1 MAELLLAAPGLL
13 AALAA
18 LAGGATALL
27 AGRALGRLAAT
38 PPDAGPALA
47 ASILKPLHGTAPG
60 LEAALASTLAQR
72 HAAPFEVL
80 FAVRDPADP
89 AAGLAEAAMAAHPA
103 VPARLLRDPRLHGA
117 NRKVSQLVNLEGLA
131 RHPVL
136 VVADADMAVPP
147 HWLTAVTAPLADPA
161 VGLVTCLY
169 RGEAGDAGLWS
180 RLAALWIDWQFLP
193 NAALGEAMGRANGCY
208 GATMALR
215 AETLRRLG
223 GFAVLADLLAD
234 DHALGVAV
242 RRLGLRVVVAPVLP
256 GHVMAEPGPGALA
269 RHELRWARTLRLLDP
284 GGYTGMGV
292 TFPLAWG
299 ALAVLLLPAA
309 LSPLGWAA
317 LALALGARLA
327 LALRVDRALHRR
339 LSPARLALLPLRDG
353 LSFAIWALGL
363 ARGTVTW
370 QGRRYRMRPDGTM
383 TRQDDRPARGRG
395 MMKGDSQ

>member
-1 MAELLLAAPGLL
+1 MTELLFGTLGLL
-13 AALAA
+13 AGLAA
-18 LAGGATALL
+18 LAGSVTALL
-27 AGRALGRLAAT
+27 AARAVARLAAT
-38 PPDAGPALA
+38 PPATPPVTPLATGPAPA
-47 ASILKPLHGTAPG
+47 ASILKPLHGREPG
-60 LEAALASTLAQR
+60 LEGALASTLAQR

-89 AAGLAEAAMAAHPA
+89 AAALAEAAMAAAPA
-103 VPARLLRDPRLHGA
+103 IPARLICDPRLHGA
-117 NRKVSQLVNLEGLA
+117 NRKVSQLMNLEGLA
-131 RHPVL
+131 RHEVL
-136 VVADADMAVPP
+136 VVADADMLVPP

-193 NAALGEAMGRANGCY
+193 HAALGEAMGRANGCY

-215 AETLRRLG
+215 AETLKRIG
-223 GFAVLADLLAD
+223 GFAALSELLAD
-234 DHALGVAV
+234 DHALGAAV

-284 GGYTGMGV
+284 GGYAGMGV

-299 ALAVLLLPAA
+299 GLAVLLLPAA
-309 LSPLGWAA
+309 LAPAGWAA
-317 LALALGARLA
+317 LALAALARLA
-327 LALRVDRALHRR
+327 LALRVDQALQRR
-339 LSPARLALLPLRDG
+339 LSLARLALLPLRDG
-353 LSFAIWALGL
+353 LSFAIWAFGL

-383 TRQDDRPARGRG
+383 VSAG
-395 MMKGDSQ
+395 